1 MTKPGENGSS
11 DSSIGQMIKKRAKL
25 VIITFVVVV
34 LMALILMLSTEDVSI
49 APFVYAIF

>member
-1 MTKPGENGSS
+1 MTEAGKNGNS
-11 DSSIGQMIKKRAKL
+11 DGSMGQMIKKRVKL
-25 VIITFVVVV
+25 VIITFVVVI